1 MKKLISS
8 NNPNYSVNFLKISVK
23 VHKIKFLGISI
34 ESSMRVIKRSMFM
47 IGNWTGKLQ
56 SKIARK
62 LVK

>member
-1 MKKLISS
+1 
-8 NNPNYSVNFLKISVK
+8 V
-23 VHKIKFLGISI
+23 

-62 LVK
+62 LIK